1 MSRSMRAHQRT
12 TDLLSVS
19 GQEQRETGKD
29 EIRHNQNTGRNDE
42 VQLLPGVLI
51 RHFYILPEN
60 FLVAILDDK
69 NIVG

>member
-1 MSRSMRAHQRT
+1 
-12 TDLLSVS
+12 VS

-29 EIRHNQNTGRNDE
+29 DIRHYQNTGRNDE
-42 VQLLPGVLI
+42 VQLLPGILI

-60 FLVAILDDK
+60 FLIAILDDK